1 VVLIFVI
8 ANVVS
13 AGLFLFAIHYSQFT
27 RFLQS
32 SVGSALVSI
41 AGLIL
46 LLAIALWVA
55 KIRKIDEFK
64 SAFALVRPS
73 EKELLVSIGLGI
85 FLQYAGIFLS
95 S

>member
-1 VVLIFVI
+1 
-8 ANVVS
+8 
-13 AGLFLFAIHYSQFT
+13 
-27 RFLQS
+27 
-32 SVGSALVSI
+32 
-41 AGLIL
+41 
-46 LLAIALWVA
+46 LWVA
-55 KIRKIDEFK
+55 KNRKNYEFK